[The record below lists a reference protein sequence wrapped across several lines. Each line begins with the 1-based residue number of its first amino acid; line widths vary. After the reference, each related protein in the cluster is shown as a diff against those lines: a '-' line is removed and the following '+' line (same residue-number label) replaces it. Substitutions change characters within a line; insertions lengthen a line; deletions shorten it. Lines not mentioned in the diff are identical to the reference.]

1 MKKVKEL
8 KYTELKEDFNIE
20 SLDFET
26 TKDVTPFNGIIGQKR
41 ALDAIKAAM
50 QITEKGFNLY
60 VSGSV
65 GIGKTAYALSIVNAL
80 SQKEP
85 VPHDYCYIY
94 NFEEPNSPI
103 AIELEAGQGNEFKQD
118 MNRFVTNLLKR
129 FAKDLS
135 GDVYEKEKKTILD
148 RYKKAKENLMAEFD
162 KSTFEQ
168 GFKVR
173 NTENGIYF
181 SPVHN
186 GVVLNEK
193 EYKLL
198 DEKTRK
204 SFEEKSPKIQEQTLK
219 VLKQLDDF
227 DKQAE
232 KVIHE
237 WQENVAT
244 FAVTQCMSELKI
256 KYKKNL
262 KIQNFLYSIQSDVIN
277 NIDTFKQYE
286 DMKNTHATPQN
297 PQAMQMSMMANAM
310 KRQEKPWK
318 NYRVNV
324 VIDNDRLYHAPVVV
338 CKNPNYFDLF
348 GKLEFE
354 TGPQGVKTNYK
365 MLKPGL
371 VHKANGGY
379 LIINIKDL
387 LASAPTWEAFK
398 RVLRNKELSI
408 DSSRDIQQP
417 VTVVSLKPEPIPI
430 NMQVILVG
438 SELHYQQLCNM
449 DVDFKKLFKM
459 KADFDDTVERN
470 KENTQKLIEYISY
483 VCKINNLHPVD
494 KTGIKEIIEYSSRLA
509 NNKKKLTAIKNDI
522 ADIVIESNY
531 IAKSTKKKVIS
542 AIEVQKALTTKIER
556 FSKYEDSMSELL
568 QTGDIIISTDG
579 AKIGQIN
586 GLTIAVTGD
595 CSFGRP
601 VRITANTFI
610 GKSGV
615 VNIEREVA
623 LSGSSHS
630 KGVYIL
636 SAYIGEKYAQDAP
649 LSLTASICFEQLY
662 NGVDGDSASSTE
674 LYAILSSLSGI
685 PIKQNLAVTGSVNQK
700 GEIQPIGGVTDKI
713 EGFFKVCKEKGLTG
727 DNGVLIPVQN
737 VKNLTLN
744 DEVIEAVKE
753 NKFHI
758 YPIST
763 IDEGIE
769 ILTGKEAGTMMENG
783 KYEEGSIN
791 YLVQEKLNKYAEN
804 AIKFNM

>member
-1 MKKVKEL
+1 MKKTKEL
-8 KYTELKEDFNIE
+8 KYTDLRKSFNTDD
-20 SLDFET
+20 LDFET
-26 TKDVTPFNGIIGQKR
+26 TKDIEPLNSVMGQER
-41 ALDAIKAAM
+41 ALEAIKTSM
-50 QITEKGFNLY
+50 QITQKGYNLY
-60 VSGSV
+60 ISGSI

-85 VPHDYCYIY
+85 VPNDYCYIH
-94 NFEEPNSPI
+94 NFDEPNSPI

-118 MNRFVTNLLKR
+118 MNRFVSNLLKR
-129 FAKDLS
+129 LSKDLS
-135 GDVYEKEKKTILD
+135 GDVYEKEKRTILD
-148 RYKKAKENLMAEFD
+148 RFKRAKEDLMKEFD

-173 NTENGIYF
+173 NTEEGIYF

-186 GVVLNEK
+186 GVILSEK
-193 EYKLL
+193 DFNIL
-198 DEKTRK
+198 DDKTK
-204 SFEEKSPKIQEQTLK
+204 KYFEEKSPQIQEQTMK
-219 VLKQLDDF
+219 VLKDLDDL

-232 KVIHE
+232 KVINE

-277 NIDTFKQYE
+277 KIEQFKQYE
-286 DMKNTHATPQN
+286 DSQRIPKNSNQSM
-297 PQAMQMSMMANAM
+297 QAMMMANAM
-310 KRQEKPWK
+310 RKDQKPWE
-318 NYRVNV
+318 NYKVNV
-324 VIDNDRLYHAPVVV
+324 LIDNDRLYHAPVVI

-371 VHKANGGY
+371 IHKANGGY
-379 LIINIKDL
+379 LIVNVKDL
-387 LASAPTWEAFK
+387 LSSAPTWEAFK
-398 RVLRNKELSI
+398 RVLINRELSI
-408 DSSRDIQQP
+408 DSSRDIAQP

-430 NMQVILVG
+430 KMQVILIG
-438 SELHYQQLCNM
+438 SEYHYQQLCNM

-459 KADFDDTVERN
+459 KADFDDTVDRN
-470 KENTQKLIEYISY
+470 KVNTQKLIEYISY
-483 VCKINNLHPVD
+483 TCKTNNLLPVN
-494 KTGIKEIIEYSSRLA
+494 KSGIKEIIEYSSRLA
-509 NNKKKLTAIKNDI
+509 NNKNKLTAVKNDI
-522 ADIVIESNY
+522 ADLVIESNF
-531 IAKSTKKKVIS
+531 IAKSSKKKVIS
-542 AIEVQKALTTKIER
+542 GNEVLKALSTKVER
-556 FSKYEDSMSELL
+556 FSKYEDAMSELVSD
-568 QTGDIIISTDG
+568 GDIIISTDG
-579 AKIGQIN
+579 KEIGQIN
-586 GLTIAVTGD
+586 GLTISMTGD
-595 CSFGRP
+595 CTFGRP

-674 LYAILSSLSGI
+674 LYAILSSLSGV

-713 EGFFKVCKEKGLTG
+713 EGFFKVCKQKGLTKE
-727 DNGVLIPVQN
+727 NGVLIPVQN

-744 DEVIEAVKE
+744 DEVVEAVK
-753 NKFHI
+753 NGMFHI
-758 YPIST
+758 YPVST

-769 ILTGKEAGTMMENG
+769 ILTGVNAGVKDEAGN
-783 KYEEGSIN
+783 YEKDSIN
-791 YLVQEKLNKYAEN
+791 YLVQEKLRKYAKN
-804 AIKFNM
+804 AIKYNM